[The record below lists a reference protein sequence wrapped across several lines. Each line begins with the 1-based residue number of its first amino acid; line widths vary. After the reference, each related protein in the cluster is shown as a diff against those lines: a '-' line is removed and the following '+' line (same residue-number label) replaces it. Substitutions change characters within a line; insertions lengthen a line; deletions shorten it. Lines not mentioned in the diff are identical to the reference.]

1 MVSPSPA
8 RRPGPSDRSPVN
20 ACARK
25 TANASS
31 ALTPTW
37 AMTIPVAWCTVAR
50 EAQDPDPSR
59 RPTHRHTT
67 ARRPPSRDRAVP
79 PRPPQPAPGTAPSRG
94 SSTPITWSA
103 GVIGRHT
110 PWPARGLPARR
121 GTTPV
126 THQSTPLAGGRTT
139 TATAGSSTR
148 STPDERVSPRHSGSA
163 QRPPRPA
170 VVKWR
175 LRGRARSA
183 LGGQRT
189 MVGARRL
196 RGVHGGT
203 GYAEGGGGPPVTGV
217 RVDTIGPRREWVRS
231 FAIDRRSGSR
241 PTPDRR
247 RSPVFGVLWPPF
259 GALVTAPRRGAA
271 RAGARRPRRGTCRS
285 SGHRSGRGRC
295 R

>member
-20 ACARK
+20 VCPQDGQRVLGAH
-25 TANASS
+25 
-31 ALTPTW
+31 
-37 AMTIPVAWCTVAR
+37 
-50 EAQDPDPSR
+50 AQLGNDHPGRLVHRRVRGPGPDPPR

-67 ARRPPSRDRAVP
+67 ARRPPSRTGAVP
-79 PRPPQPAPGTAPSRG
+79 PRPPQPAPGTAPSGG

-103 GVIGRHT
+103 GVIGKAYT
-110 PWPARGLPARR
+110 
-121 GTTPV
+121 V
-126 THQSTPLAGGRTT
+126 AGPRTSSA
-139 TATAGSSTR
+139 ATR
-148 STPDERVSPRHSGSA
+148 
-163 QRPPRPA
+163 
-170 VVKWR
+170 K
-175 LRGRARSA
+175 
-183 LGGQRT
+183 
-189 MVGARRL
+189 
-196 RGVHGGT
+196 
-203 GYAEGGGGPPVTGV
+203 GGGALLLLGASRHDWTSSG
-217 RVDTIGPRREWVRS
+217 WVRS

-259 GALVTAPRRGAA
+259 EALVTAPRRGAA